1 VAGERGREED
11 QGARWEEG
19 ERRSVRSSGG
29 DVTGER
35 VDNERGNDSSTMAG
49 GAAEVRERRARG
61 GRNGIRVRRGKGAV
75 RPPVTC

>member
-11 QGARWEEG
+11 QGERWEEG

-29 DVTGER
+29 DIAGER

-49 GAAEVRERRARG
+49 GAAEVRERDAPGEGEMGLGLGEGRG
-61 GRNGIRVRRGKGAV
+61 PYA
-75 RPPVTC
+75 PW